1 MFLVVFRSIFFF
13 YVLFYSIRNDL
24 RQVKTNELP
33 YGDYKH
39 FNYECFEKDLRYA
52 LSTFEKLNYQDF
64 YKTFFEIL
72 NKYVPMK
79 K

>member
-1 MFLVVFRSIFFF
+1 M
-13 YVLFYSIRNDL
+13 FYSTVFETTF
-24 RQVKTNELP
+24 VKEKPIELL

-39 FNYECFEKDLRYA
+39 FNYERSEKDLRYA

-64 YKTFFEIL
+64 EKTFFEIL

>member
-1 MFLVVFRSIFFF
+1 M
-13 YVLFYSIRNDL
+13 FYSTVFETTF
-24 RQVKTNELP
+24 VKEKPIELL

-64 YKTFFEIL
+64 EKTFFEIL